1 MGLLNQLFDCF
12 EPESGLKVPAYALN
26 KVILTD
32 LVVLV
37 HLLFIGFVIFG
48 GLLALRWRWMP
59 WLHVPAALWGAL
71 VEFTGFICPL
81 TPLENALRLAAGGTA
96 YTGDFVA
103 QYIVP
108 IIYPAALT
116 RELQIGLGLLVCL
129 INVVAYLSVW
139 RRMRSTK
146 S

>member
-1 MGLLNQLFDCF
+1 LGYL
-12 EPESGLKVPAYALN
+12 
-26 KVILTD
+26 ILAD
-32 LVVLV
+32 LVVLI
-37 HLLFIGFVIFG
+37 HLLFIGYVVFG

-81 TPLENALRLAAGGTA
+81 TPLENTLRQAAGSSA
-96 YTGDFVA
+96 YAGDFVA
-103 QYIVP
+103 RYIVP

-129 INVVAYLSVW
+129 INALAYLTVW
-139 RRMRSTK
+139 RRTRPDRPRGRHRSH